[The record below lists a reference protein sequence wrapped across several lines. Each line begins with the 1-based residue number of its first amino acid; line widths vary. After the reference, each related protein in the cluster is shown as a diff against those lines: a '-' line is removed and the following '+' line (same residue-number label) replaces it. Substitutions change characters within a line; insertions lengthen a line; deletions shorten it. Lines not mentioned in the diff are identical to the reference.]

1 MQVENQPDHLL
12 PPEQEITEMSP
23 GTTFRKV
30 VDDLFTHEA
39 VAQRLAGQEEN
50 EKVKALTEEWKQT
63 ITEHLEETAL
73 RGLNE
78 FVDQLD
84 YVLSQETTSEPLAAD
99 QRDELD
105 KRVE

>member
-1 MQVENQPDHLL
+1 
-12 PPEQEITEMSP
+12 
-23 GTTFRKV
+23 
-30 VDDLFTHEA
+30 
-39 VAQRLAGQEEN
+39 
-50 EKVKALTEEWKQT
+50 
-63 ITEHLEETAL
+63 LEETAL